1 METLLIAFLAVL
13 ADPIRWIICILSA
26 WFIRNYIGALAAG
39 IGITVGLTAMLVRNP
54 NGPLLFIGAIASAI
68 IVSIFYFWRK
78 SRREKL
84 AKESA

>member
-1 METLLIAFLAVL
+1 METLLIGFLAVL

-39 IGITVGLTAMLVRNP
+39 IGITVGLTAILVRNP
-54 NGPLLFIGAIASAI
+54 DGPLLFIGAIASAI

-78 SRREKL
+78 NRREKAAKTL
-84 AKESA
+84 A